1 MSPSSADLAGLDKT
15 KTCLGLDKRKEF
27 DKRKTNLGLD
37 KRKTSFLDLGTGNG
51 EMLFLLREAGWGG
64 RMVGVDYSGGS
75 VEFCRRRVV
84 GKGEGGEGG
93 KMEFTEWDILTSSP
107 LPSWFG
113 NDEYEEGTGAGSG
126 FDVVLDKGTFDAV
139 SLCNELDEQ
148 GRRVCEGYAA
158 RVERLVRKG
167 GLVVVTS
174 CNWTEEELVGW
185 FEGGGE
191 AGLERWGRVEYPVF
205 RFGGRQGQSVVSVV
219 FRRKG

>member
-1 MSPSSADLAGLDKT
+1 
-15 KTCLGLDKRKEF
+15 
-27 DKRKTNLGLD
+27 
-37 KRKTSFLDLGTGNG
+37 
-51 EMLFLLREAGWGG
+51 MLFLLREEGG
-64 RMVGVDYSGGS
+64 FEGLMVGVDYSGGS
-75 VEFCRRRVV
+75 VEFCRRRRRVG
-84 GKGEGGEGG
+84 GKGLGRGEGEGEGGADGEGG
-93 KMEFTEWDILTSSP
+93 KMEFIEWDILHSEP
-107 LPSWFG
+107 LPSWFS
-113 NDEYEEGTGAGSG
+113 NEEGGAGGGG

-139 SLCNELDEQ
+139 SLCDEVDER

-185 FEGGGE
+185 FEGGG
-191 AGLERWGRVEYPVF
+191 LERCGRVEYPVF